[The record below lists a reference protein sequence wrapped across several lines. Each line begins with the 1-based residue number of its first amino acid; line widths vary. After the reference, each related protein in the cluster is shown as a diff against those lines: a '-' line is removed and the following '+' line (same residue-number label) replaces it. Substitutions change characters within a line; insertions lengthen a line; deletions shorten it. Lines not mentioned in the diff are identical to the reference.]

1 MHMTRITTCLLTVLL
16 AAFPA
21 FAQQHDNQNRDMN
34 CDNNRRNNNDRAS
47 HCEIQEQTLAAAPQI
62 RVDGGMNGG
71 ASVKGWSR
79 KDILVRYKI
88 ETQADSDAE
97 AQALARQV
105 HVSTSGGSIHADGPS
120 SYRRMSWGVSYEV
133 FVPWHTDV
141 DVKTHNGGVN
151 IADVN
156 GHITFDALNGG
167 AHLTRLAGR
176 VDGHTTNGG
185 LSIELAGN
193 RWEGGELNAETTN
206 GGVHLSVPDGYSA
219 QLETGTVNGHINID
233 FPVTVQGDIR
243 RHMSVTLGSGGPR
256 VRAVTTNGGVTIKRA
271 TV

>member
-1 MHMTRITTCLLTVLL
+1 MTRTTTCFLTALL
-16 AAFPA
+16 AALPA
-21 FAQQHDNQNRDMN
+21 FGQQHDNQNRDMN
-34 CDNNRRNNNDRAS
+34 CDNNWGNNRRAS
-47 HCEIQEQTLAAAPQI
+47 HCEIQEQTLAATPQI

-79 KDILVRYKI
+79 KDMLIRYKI

-97 AQALARQV
+97 AQALARQI
-105 HVSTSGGSIHADGPS
+105 HVSTAGGSMHADGPS
-120 SYRRMSWGVSYEV
+120 GFRDMGWGVSYEI
-133 FVPWHTDV
+133 FVPWKTDV
-141 DVKTHNGGVN
+141 DLTTHNGGVH

-156 GHITFDALNGG
+156 GHITFNAVNGG
-167 AHLTRLAGR
+167 AHLTRLAGQ
-176 VDGHTTNGG
+176 VSGHTTNGG

-206 GGVHLSVPDGYSA
+206 GGVRLSVPDGYSA
-219 QLETGTVNGHINID
+219 QLETGTVNGHINVD

-243 RHMSVTLGSGGPR
+243 RQMSVTLGTGGPR

-271 TV
+271 TA

>member
-1 MHMTRITTCLLTVLL
+1 MTRTTSCLFIACL
-16 AAFPA
+16 AALPA
-21 FAQQHDNQNRDMN
+21 FAQQHDNQDRDMN
-34 CDNNRRNNNDRAS
+34 CDHSWGNNDRAS
-47 HCEIQEQTLAAAPQI
+47 HCEIQEQTLAATPQI

-88 ETQADSDAE
+88 QTQADSDAE

-105 HVSTSGGSIHADGPS
+105 HVSTTGGSIRADGPS
-120 SYRRMSWGVSYEV
+120 SYRHQSWGVSYEV

-141 DVKTHNGGVN
+141 DVKTHNGGVH

-185 LSIELAGN
+185 LSIELTGN
-193 RWEGGELNAETTN
+193 RWEGGEMNAETTN

-243 RHMSVTLGSGGPR
+243 RHMSVTLGSGGSR

-271 TV
+271 TA

>member
-1 MHMTRITTCLLTVLL
+1 MTRTTTCLLTALL
-16 AAFPA
+16 AALPA
-21 FAQQHDNQNRDMN
+21 MAQQRDNQNREMT
-34 CDNNRRNNNDRAS
+34 CDTDWHNNNDRVTT
-47 HCEIQEQTLAAAPQI
+47 CEIQEQTLAATAQI
-62 RVDGGMNGG
+62 RVDGGINGG

-79 KDILVRYKI
+79 KDILVRAKI
-88 ETQADSDAE
+88 HAQADTDAE
-97 AQALARQV
+97 ARALARQI
-105 HVSTSGGSIHADGPS
+105 HVTTTGGSIRADGPS
-120 SYRRMSWGVSYEV
+120 GFRHMGWGVSYEV
-133 FVPWHTDV
+133 FVPWRTDV
-141 DVKTHNGGVN
+141 DVKTHNGGVH

-219 QLETGTVNGHINID
+219 QLETGTVNGHIKID

-243 RHMSVTLGSGGPR
+243 RRLSVTLGSGGSR

-271 TV
+271 TA